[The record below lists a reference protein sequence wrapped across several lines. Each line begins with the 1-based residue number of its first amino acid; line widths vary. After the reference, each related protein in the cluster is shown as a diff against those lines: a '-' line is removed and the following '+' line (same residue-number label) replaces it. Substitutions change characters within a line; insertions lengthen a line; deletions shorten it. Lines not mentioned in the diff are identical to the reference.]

1 MATITKIE
9 HINNPNLLNYTSFE
23 CINGS
28 MEIKQYGEVFL
39 EEVDGKKLKVD
50 FLYKEE
56 EQQLILNQSLQ
67 YVQNAEVICRRTKD
81 ILQSLDID
89 NIKKEPY
96 EEQEI
101 IKIIDENLMD
111 VCSLGAINDN
121 LIEEWSEFLKNSC
134 YLDEFIRDQYL
145 HSIDI
150 LLLKFAKIIE
160 NVKKLINLLDVSEKY
175 LGQATYRSLL
185 NSTKGKQKGTLSE
198 IMNVEEEEITKNLA
212 IIANL
217 VNQDE
222 TLSQDE
228 KMKIFSDINR
238 SKDEK
243 KAIYEINHWLG
254 QKLSKR
260 ERRLIRVIRRVAY
273 KQIKKED
280 GISTKGAF
288 LYQLDMSMNE
298 LYEEWGCEPR
308 SKKQGGGYHDKQKK
322 VIKDLLFGETGQGLY
337 KDMLFKHKKIIRTR
351 YILQVEEI
359 KREDQLV
366 GVKIALPA
374 FLFVFDEDIKDE
386 KEKHS
391 FIYQD
396 IEGFRRFMKPKGMEQ
411 NEAAF
416 ELAEYLE
423 EILSCKLEKRLLDLS
438 TMVREAG
445 LEEVYKT
452 RPSRAIERINK
463 ILDKMKEVKFLI
475 SDWKFDIKGG
485 KYRQGQYELYNI
497 RANLFLSSHTPKKN
511 YKKNTKK

>member
-9 HINNPNLLNYTSFE
+9 HINNPNILNYTSFDS
-23 CINGS
+23 INGS

-56 EQQLILNQSLQ
+56 EQQLILNQSLEHIK
-67 YVQNAEVICRRTKD
+67 NAEGICRKTKT
-81 ILQSLDID
+81 ILRNLNID
-89 NIKKEPY
+89 NIENEPY
-96 EEQEI
+96 DEQEV
-101 IKIIDENLMD
+101 IKIIEKNLID
-111 VCSLGAINDN
+111 VCSLSARNDN
-121 LIEEWSEFLKNSC
+121 LIENWNDFLQNSC
-134 YLDEFIRDQYL
+134 YLNEFIRDQYFR
-145 HSIDI
+145 SIDK
-150 LLLKFAKIIE
+150 LLLNFAKITE
-160 NVKKLINLLDVSEKY
+160 NVKKLINSLGGSQKY

-185 NSTKGKQKGTLSE
+185 NSTKGRQKGTLSE
-198 IMNVEEEEITKNLA
+198 IINVEEEEKRKNLTL
-212 IIANL
+212 IANL

-228 KMKIFSDINR
+228 KMKIFTDINK
-238 SKDEK
+238 SHDEK
-243 KAIYEINHWLG
+243 KAIYEINRWLG

-322 VIKDLLFGETGQGLY
+322 VIKDLLFGATGQGLY

-374 FLFVFDEDIKDE
+374 FLFVFDEDINDE
-386 KEKHS
+386 NEKYS

-396 IEGFRRFMKPKGMEQ
+396 IDGFRRFMKPKGMEQ

-452 RPSRAIERINK
+452 RQSRAIERINK
-463 ILDKMKEVKFLI
+463 ILDKMKESKFII
-475 SDWKFDIKGG
+475 SDWKFSEKGG
-485 KYRQGQYELYNI
+485 KYGQGQYELYNI
-497 RANLFLSSHTPKKN
+497 RVNLFLLSPTS
-511 YKKNTKK
+511 KKNTEK